1 MNTFHGCRETATL
14 PELAVVAITVVVE
27 FLSINSAPLFGGGMN
42 TLNNIPAIKMNSI
55 NKNIANLL
63 RIS

>member
-1 MNTFHGCRETATL
+1 MNDFYGCRETATL

-42 TLNNIPAIKMNSI
+42 TLHNIPAIKMDNM
-55 NKNIANLL
+55 NKNIANLC